1 MTIALPW
8 RRRLTQTM
16 SDKPKSPWGGGGGG
30 DSDGGNGDG
39 GNGSGGKDAGPRNPW
54 AQPPGSNPRPSRAGS
69 GLEDLLR
76 RARGGG
82 GGGGFGGFNLP
93 GGGGNGRS
101 IWGLGV
107 GLLVLAWVA
116 LTSIHVI
123 GPQEQ
128 GVVTF
133 FGKYSGTLDTGWRLT
148 LPAPMNSVDKINVTG
163 IRSFAFPEGGG
174 ANLVLTRDGN
184 LVDLSYT
191 VQWNVSDPQ
200 KYKFELDKP
209 DDAVKAS
216 AESAIRAAIANATL
230 DDILGAGKIEIQTR
244 VRESMQSVL
253 DDYQSGIRIV
263 SVALNNASAPQQ
275 VMDAFKDVTAAQNDR
290 QSNIT
295 QARGYA
301 IQIIAN
307 AQSQAASF
315 NGVYAQYK
323 LAPDVTRRRIY
334 YETMEQI
341 LNRVDKTI
349 VEPRNIAPLLPL
361 AGGKVV
367 PNAPASGGDR

>member
-8 RRRLTQTM
+8 RRRLSQAM

-30 DSDGGNGDG
+30 DSDGGNDDG
-39 GNGSGGKDAGPRNPW
+39 GNGAGGKDAGPRNPW
-54 AQPPGSNPRPSRAGS
+54 AQPPGSTARPSRAGN

-76 RARGGG
+76 RARGG

-101 IWGLGV
+101 FWAWGV
-107 GLLVLAWVA
+107 GLLVLAWVG

-148 LPAPMNSVDKINVTG
+148 LPAPINSVDKINVTG

-200 KYKFELDKP
+200 KYRFELDQP
-209 DDAVKAS
+209 DDAVKAA

-349 VEPRNIAPLLPL
+349 VEPRNLAPLLPL
-361 AGGKVV
+361 NGGKVV
-367 PNAPASGGDR
+367 PNVPASGGDR

>member
-1 MTIALPW
+1 
-8 RRRLTQTM
+8 
-16 SDKPKSPWGGGGGG
+16 
-30 DSDGGNGDG
+30 
-39 GNGSGGKDAGPRNPW
+39 
-54 AQPPGSNPRPSRAGS
+54 
-69 GLEDLLR
+69 
-76 RARGGG
+76 
-82 GGGGFGGFNLP
+82 
-93 GGGGNGRS
+93 
-101 IWGLGV
+101 
-107 GLLVLAWVA
+107 
-116 LTSIHVI
+116 
-123 GPQEQ
+123 
-128 GVVTF
+128 
-133 FGKYSGTLDTGWRLT
+133 
-148 LPAPMNSVDKINVTG
+148 VTG

-200 KYKFELDKP
+200 KYRFELDQP
-209 DDAVKAS
+209 DDAVKAA

-290 QSNIT
+290 QSSIT

-349 VEPRNIAPLLPL
+349 VEPRNLAPLLPL
-361 AGGKVV
+361 GGGKVV
-367 PNAPASGGDR
+367 PNVPATGGDR

>member
-8 RRRLTQTM
+8 RRRLSQAM
-16 SDKPKSPWGGGGGG
+16 SDKPKSPWGGSGGG
-30 DSDGGNGDG
+30 DSDGGDG
-39 GNGSGGKDAGPRNPW
+39 GNGGKDAGPRNPW
-54 AQPPGSNPRPSRAGS
+54 AQPPGSTARPSRAGN

-82 GGGGFGGFNLP
+82 GGGFGGFNLP
-93 GGGGNGRS
+93 GGGNGRS
-101 IWGLGV
+101 LWGWGV

-148 LPAPMNSVDKINVTG
+148 LPAPINSVDKINVTG

-200 KYKFELDKP
+200 KYRFELDKP

-349 VEPRNIAPLLPL
+349 VEPRNLAPLLPL
-361 AGGKVV
+361 NGGKVV
-367 PNAPASGGDR
+367 PNVPATGGDR

>member
-8 RRRLTQTM
+8 RRRLSQPM

-30 DSDGGNGDG
+30 GDSDGGNGD
-39 GNGSGGKDAGPRNPW
+39 GGKDAGPRNPW
-54 AQPPGSNPRPSRAGS
+54 AQPPGSTARPSRAGG

-93 GGGGNGRS
+93 GGGNGRS
-101 IWGLGV
+101 LWGWGV
-107 GLLVLAWVA
+107 GLVVLAWVA

-133 FGKYSGTLDTGWRLT
+133 FGKYSGTLDTGWRMT
-148 LPAPMNSVDKINVTG
+148 LPAPISSVDKINVTG

-200 KYKFELDKP
+200 KYRFELDQP
-209 DDAVKAS
+209 DDAVKAA

-244 VRESMQSVL
+244 VRESMQNVL

-349 VEPRNIAPLLPL
+349 VEPRNLAPLLPL
-361 AGGKVV
+361 PGGKVV
-367 PNAPASGGDR
+367 PNVPASGGDR

>member
-8 RRRLTQTM
+8 RRRLSQAM
-16 SDKPKSPWGGGGGG
+16 SDKPKSPWGSGGGG
-30 DSDGGNGDG
+30 DSDGAGGGDADGSAGN
-39 GNGSGGKDAGPRNPW
+39 DAGPRNPW
-54 AQPPGSNPRPSRAGS
+54 AQPPGSRPRPARPGN

-93 GGGGNGRS
+93 GGSGRS
-101 IWGLGV
+101 FWGWGV
-107 GLLVLAWVA
+107 GLLVAAWVL

-133 FGKYSGTLDTGWRLT
+133 FGKYSGTLDTGWSVT
-148 LPAPMNSVDKINVTG
+148 LPAPINSVDKINVTG
-163 IRSFAFPEGGG
+163 IRSFAFPDGGG

-200 KYKFELDKP
+200 KYRFELDRP
-209 DDAVKAS
+209 DDAVKAT
-216 AESAIRAAIANATL
+216 AESAVRAAIANSTL
-230 DDILGAGKIEIQTR
+230 DDVLGAGKIEIQTR
-244 VRESMQSVL
+244 VRDSMQKVL

-301 IQIIAN
+301 IQVLAN

-315 NGVYAQYK
+315 NGAYAQYK

-349 VEPRNIAPLLPL
+349 VEPRNLAPLLPL
-361 AGGKVV
+361 PGGKTAPNV
-367 PNAPASGGDR
+367 PATAGDR

>member
-8 RRRLTQTM
+8 RRRLSQAM
-16 SDKPKSPWGGGGGG
+16 SDKPKSPWGSGGGG
-30 DSDGGNGDG
+30 DSNGGNGD
-39 GNGSGGKDAGPRNPW
+39 GGKDAGPRNPW
-54 AQPPGSNPRPSRAGS
+54 AQPPGSSPRPSRGGG

-76 RARGGG
+76 RAR

-101 IWGLGV
+101 FWAWGV
-107 GLLVLAWVA
+107 GLLVAAWVL

-133 FGKYSGTLDTGWRLT
+133 FGKYSGTLDTGWSVT
-148 LPAPMNSVDKINVTG
+148 LPAPINSVDKINVTG
-163 IRSFAFPEGGG
+163 IRSFAFPDGGG
-174 ANLVLTRDGN
+174 PNLVLTRDGN

-209 DDAVKAS
+209 DEAVKAT

-230 DDILGAGKIEIQTR
+230 DDILGAGKIEIQTN
-244 VRESMQSVL
+244 VRESMQHVL

-323 LAPDVTRRRIY
+323 LAPEVTRRRIY

-349 VEPRNIAPLLPL
+349 VEPRNLAPLLPL
-361 AGGKVV
+361 PGGKVA
-367 PNAPASGGDR
+367 PNVPASGGDR